1 MENIDPRLLAHDT
14 AMQLDHSLDH
24 AEPEQ
29 IKEEQVDI
37 EFFPEFLSDNDLPPY
52 YSDPDLTVPY
62 QFDLASAYPEESLV
76 AREDGFQ
83 HYFGPPLTYTGEPST
98 APGSKYGA
106 SYYPHPVPSQWFPT
120 SYQDSSTQT
129 DEPGRVA
136 PAPAPAPASVA
147 AAYYRLR
154 PRKAKRYTTP
164 SSTSGTSETRSRK
177 TAKAPRPSI
186 PRGKD
191 LEGPLSELAGSLPY
205 IPEVDMNAFVRR
217 GADDRIMKGQVTR
230 PINAFILYRRAYL
243 AQAEALT
250 GTNHNAELSR
260 ALGASWRMESEGVK
274 ARFHEYARIERD
286 VHAQLFPHY
295 AFKPSKRVPVHT
307 EGAEC
312 EMND

>member
-1 MENIDPRLLAHDT
+1 MENIDPRLLAHDA

-24 AEPEQ
+24 AEPKQ
-29 IKEEQVDI
+29 IKEEQADI

-62 QFDLASAYPEESLV
+62 QFDLASAYPEEPLV

-98 APGSKYGA
+98 APGPEYGA

-129 DEPGRVA
+129 EGPGRVA
-136 PAPAPAPASVA
+136 PAPAPAPG
-147 AAYYRLR
+147 
-154 PRKAKRYTTP
+154 
-164 SSTSGTSETRSRK
+164 SGTSSRRPLQA
-177 TAKAPRPSI
+177 TAAKGQEIHDPKQHQQHQRNKVTEDGQGSPAPNS
-186 PRGKD
+186 
-191 LEGPLSELAGSLPY
+191 ASLPY
-205 IPEVDMNAFVRR
+205 IQEVDINAFVRR
-217 GADDRIMKGQVTR
+217 GADDRILKGQITR
-230 PINAFILYRRAYL
+230 PVNAFILYRRAYL
-243 AQAEALT
+243 AQAEALA

-274 ARFHEYARIERD
+274 ARFHGYAQIERA

-295 AFKPSKRVPVHT
+295 VFKPGKRVPVHM
-307 EGAEC
+307 EGAESD
-312 EMND
+312 MND